1 MKTLDSTSIGAS
13 RREFIAGSAAGI
25 AAISLPGMALA
36 QEQPVRGGIL
46 RVAQAAEPPM
56 LVSAFNTST
65 FIGLI
70 SSKILEGLVEY
81 DFQMNPKPLLAESWT
96 VSPDGKT
103 YTFKLR
109 GGVKWHDGQPFSS
122 ADVQF
127 SAMEVWKKR
136 HPRSLVTWANLQSVD
151 TPDAA
156 TAVFNFAKPIPFLL
170 SFLGRWESQIVA
182 KHIYADKDVL
192 TNPANNAPIGTG
204 PYVFKEWKKGDFVR
218 VERNPTYWQAG
229 QPYLDQI
236 IFRFITDAG
245 SRAAAFETQEVHLG
259 CFTPVSLSDMK
270 RLAALPHI
278 GVETRGYEMFGAV
291 YLMEVNH
298 RHEQLKDKRVRQ
310 AIMHALDR
318 KFIIDTIW
326 FGYGKVATGP
336 VTSASPFYTT
346 AGVPQYAYDVAK
358 ANKLLDDA
366 GYKRGANNMRFKLTT
381 EYPTIQAEIAR
392 TAEYM
397 KQALGRIGIDLELRA
412 SDLATAIRRYYTDYD
427 FNVTQ
432 NWLYSLPDPSAGVQR
447 LYYGPNIRKGVAFA
461 NASGYSRPDLDKLWD
476 EALVE
481 TDVAKRKVLMH
492 KAQQIV
498 QEDLPNL
505 TIAEMQFLTVFNKRL
520 RNHTTGADGAYSSL
534 RDAYLVP

>member
-1 MKTLDSTSIGAS
+1 MKKLSLELLNAS
-13 RREFIAGSAAGI
+13 RRDFIAGAGAGLAAVG
-25 AAISLPGMALA
+25 LPTLAFA
-36 QEQPVRGGIL
+36 QEQPVRGGTL

-70 SSKILEGLVEY
+70 SSKIFEGLVEY
-81 DFQMNPKPLLAESWT
+81 DFQMNPKPHLAESWT
-96 VSPDGKT
+96 ASPDGKT
-103 YTFKLR
+103 VTFKLR
-109 GGVKWHDGQPFSS
+109 AGVKWHDGQAFSS
-122 ADVQF
+122 ADVQY
-127 SAMEVWKKR
+127 SAMEVWKQR

-151 TPDAA
+151 TPDAQ
-156 TAVFNFAKPIPFLL
+156 TAVFNFAKPVPFLL
-170 SFLGRWESQIVA
+170 AFLGGWESQVVP
-182 KHIYADKDVL
+182 KHLYAGKDIL
-192 TNPANNAPIGTG
+192 TNPANNAPVGTG
-204 PYVFKEWKKGDFVR
+204 PFVFKEWKKGDFVR

-229 QPYLDQI
+229 KPYLDQI
-236 IFRFITDAG
+236 IFRFMGDAG
-245 SRAAAFETQEVHLG
+245 ARAAAFETQEVHLG

-270 RLAALPHI
+270 RLAALPHV

-291 YLMEVNH
+291 YIMEINH
-298 RHEQLKDKRVRQ
+298 RQEQLKDKAVRQ

-318 KFIIDTIW
+318 KFIIDNIW

-346 AGVPQYAYDVAK
+346 EGVPQYAYDVAK

-366 GYKRGANNMRFKLTT
+366 GYKRGANNMQFKLTS
-381 EYPTIQAEIAR
+381 EFPTIQAEIAR

-397 KQALGRIGIDLELRA
+397 KQALSRIGIDLELRA
-412 SDLATAIRRYYTDYD
+412 SDLATAIRRWYTDYD
-427 FNVTQ
+427 FNITQ

-461 NASGYSRPDLDKLWD
+461 NASGYSTPSFDKLWD

-481 TDVAKRKVLMH
+481 TDTAKRKALLH
-492 KAQQIV
+492 RAQRIV
-498 QEDLPNL
+498 QEELPNL
-505 TIAEMQFLTVFNKRL
+505 TIAEMQFLTVFNKKL
-520 RNHTTGADGAYSSL
+520 RNHTTGADGAYSPL